1 MNTQPALSNL
11 PSATTPGRV
20 QPVMRLLLPVG
31 WALTTVGYFGPWIA
45 HQTAALTLS
54 GVDMGEFVKFLP
66 SVVDG
71 SLQVMRQ
78 FFYLP
83 PIAVTVSIALLG
95 NRDELGYPR
104 SLRALMLLLALPISL
119 QLLPPAWAP
128 STLLTAE
135 FRLQTVALALC
146 WLLLAG
152 SWALARLPSWLVGSL
167 GTGLSLGALILP
179 SWQLF
184 VARPAI
190 SELFRVPPGIGWGFF
205 LCLAGLAVT
214 VAASTVIVP
223 GSGARRLTLRIG
235 E

>member
-1 MNTQPALSNL
+1 
-11 PSATTPGRV
+11 
-20 QPVMRLLLPVG
+20 MRLLLPAG
-31 WALTTVGYFGPWIA
+31 WMLATVGYFGPWIA

-66 SVVDG
+66 GVVEG
-71 SLQVMRQ
+71 SLQVTRQ

-83 PIAVTVSIALLG
+83 PVAVAVSIALLSG
-95 NRDELGYPR
+95 RDELGYPR
-104 SLRALMLLLALPISL
+104 SLRALMLLLAIPISL

-135 FRLQTVALALC
+135 FRLQTIALGCC
-146 WLLLAG
+146 WLLLAA
-152 SWALARLPSWLVGSL
+152 SWALGRLPSWLVGSL
-167 GTGLSLGALILP
+167 SAGLSLGALILP

-190 SELFRVPPGIGWGFF
+190 SELYRVPPGIGWGFF

-214 VAASTVIVP
+214 AAASTGIVL
-223 GSGARRLTLRIG
+223 GTGARRLTLRIG